1 MLRIILTFS
10 ASIIFSQS
18 IENISYDFI
27 KHQGHILNKGSLF
40 WNEDWYSNGL
50 FFDGTFA
57 NYPSTYGPV
66 IEKGFFKAVKDISS
80 SDSLKT
86 LSYFDYVQGDYYLDN
101 LDLGI
106 KYSNPGRVINLHAF
120 KRRYAGAYNH
130 YNYGLRSISPIHY
143 TFLGDYNFR
152 KNNENL
158 FISLGNFNSDY
169 GLLDSSSTSFLDS
182 RITSSSLKYD
192 KQYDSLVFNI
202 DYNIFFQRLN
212 GLHSSSIFEGV
223 IYLTRTK
230 INGSMMMLSSNKYNY
245 GLSYNFNKRS
255 LSHNA
260 VKNFNWNIFDLFIQN
275 KKSKYSIG
283 LNNSKDGND
292 LIFSARSN
300 FRLRL
305 IISKI
310 NFERSYKPYHIAYA
324 DSLNFE
330 QNDCI
335 WIENSLRMRR
345 FNIGFD
351 FAFQN
356 FEREIDHMELPTNGN
371 NLWISIY
378 LSPVFQ
384 NDLEFSIRYNRSISN
399 EYINDGIGDRMK
411 IQLGHK
417 LNLFSNAMSIK
428 YHVSVDGYMNRR
440 NGYALTPIE
449 RYPVHQPEQALLENL
464 WVPSFTVTS
473 FIKNVEISYA
483 MHHLTN
489 IIDDYL
495 NRSYDSNQIV
505 FNKYY
510 PSVTRLASLA
520 IKWNFYN

>member
-27 KHQGHILNKGSLF
+27 NHQGHILNKGSLV
-40 WNEDWYSNGL
+40 WNEDWHSNGL

-66 IEKGFFKAVKDISS
+66 IDRGFLKPVEEISS
-80 SDSLKT
+80 LDSLKT

-106 KYSNPGRVINLHAF
+106 KYLSSDRVINLHAF

-130 YNYGLRSISPIHY
+130 YNYGIGTISPIHY

-152 KNNENL
+152 RNNENL
-158 FISLGNFNSDY
+158 FISVGNFNSDY
-169 GLLDSSSTSFLDS
+169 GLLDSSNASFLDS

-192 KQYDSLVFNI
+192 NQLDSLLFNL

-212 GLHSSSIFEGV
+212 GFHSSSIFEGV

-245 GLSYNFNKRS
+245 GLSYNLNKRS
-255 LSHNA
+255 LGLDA
-260 VKNFNWNIFDLFIQN
+260 VKNFNWNIFYLFIQN
-275 KKSKYSIG
+275 KKSKYSLG
-283 LNNSKDGND
+283 LNSFKDGHD
-292 LIFSARSN
+292 LIFSGRSN
-300 FRLRL
+300 FQLGL
-305 IISKI
+305 ISSKI
-310 NFERSYKPYHIAYA
+310 NYERSHKPYHIAYS

-335 WIENSLRMRR
+335 WIENSLQMKR

-351 FAFQN
+351 FAFKN
-356 FEREIDHMELPTNGN
+356 FERDIDHMGLPTKGN
-371 NLWISIY
+371 NLWISLY

-384 NDLEFSIRYNRSISN
+384 NDLELSIRFNRSITN
-399 EYINDGIGDRMK
+399 EYINDGIGDRMR
-411 IQLGHK
+411 IRVGNNF
-417 LNLFSNAMSIK
+417 NLFSNAMSVH
-428 YHVSVDGYMNRR
+428 YLFSVDGYMKRTTE
-440 NGYALTPIE
+440 YALTPVE
-449 RYPVHQPEQALLENL
+449 RYPLKQVDSIPLQDL
-464 WVPSFTVTS
+464 WVPSFTIKS
-473 FIKNVEISYA
+473 FIKNVEITYE
-483 MHHLTN
+483 MNHVKN
-489 IIDDYL
+489 IINDYFGKE
-495 NRSYDSNQIV
+495 NSEQII
-505 FNKYY
+505 FNKFY
-510 PSVTRLASLA
+510 PSVVRLASLS
-520 IKWNFYN
+520 ITWNFLN